1 MRPVLK
7 GDCPKDIN
15 AENIRFSKYTRSRR
29 YLIDTIGEY
38 CSYCERKIEANLAVE
53 HVKPK
58 STNRELELHWEN
70 FLLGCTN
77 CNSTKGDTEV
87 HLDDYLWPDLDN
99 TFIAFQYDNSGIVKV
114 NPNQPKVEQEKA
126 QRLIKLCGLD
136 KIQPKTDTVAWK
148 EASDRRFEH
157 RIQAWIEAQEALDS
171 YRGAKNTVR
180 PKFLPYILKI
190 VTYQGFWSI
199 WMKAFEDFREV
210 QQALIDTF
218 VGTRK
223 EFFD

>member
-15 AENIRFSKYTRSRR
+15 AENISFSKYTRSRR
-29 YLIDTIGEY
+29 YLIDRIGEY

-58 STNRELELHWEN
+58 STNKELELNWEN

-87 HLDDYLWPDLDN
+87 HLGDYLWPDLDN

-157 RIQAWIEAQEALDS
+157 RIQAWLEAQEALVS
-171 YRGAKNTVR
+171 YRTAKNTVR

-190 VTYQGFWSI
+190 VTYQGFWSV

-210 QQALIDTF
+210 QQALIDAF